1 MKNKYVTI
9 ITDVEAFQERNDEIL
24 SDTDYSYVKNV
35 IARLKDA
42 LYDNK
47 DTAALCA
54 PQIGEHT
61 RIFIVRNGQKDET
74 RFKAFLNPI
83 IISAKGLHMS
93 REANISFPNKQFII
107 PRRNEVHVAYQTP
120 DGRVTSESFL
130 GAYAEVVQQMIEML
144 DGITLFD
151 YGLDLDN
158 VGGPN
163 AFDKATQKDKVQVIQ
178 MYLNQLK
185 QYNSQLAEEIENDP
199 VLNLMNKSIEFNKG
213 IILGNIK
220 PILNGTGTPTT

>member
-1 MKNKYVTI
+1 M
-9 ITDVEAFQERNDEIL
+9 
-24 SDTDYSYVKNV
+24 
-35 IARLKDA
+35 
-42 LYDNK
+42 
-47 DTAALCA
+47 
-54 PQIGEHT
+54 
-61 RIFIVRNGQKDET
+61 
-74 RFKAFLNPI
+74 
-83 IISAKGLHMS
+83 
-93 REANISFPNKQFII
+93 
-107 PRRNEVHVAYQTP
+107 P

-213 IILGNIK
+213 IILGDIK
-220 PILNGTGTPTT
+220 PILNNTGTPAT